1 MHRLWEILLGL
12 NKGFLGRD
20 GELHWHFSPAWPKS
34 ALIQAGPINW
44 LVGILAAAALI
55 FFVRRGAPA
64 TWSSS
69 RRLLR
74 RLGLA
79 ALYIFLISLLS
90 GPAAWNFVLAAS
102 ALALIIYVYRQEGR
116 SPQARIMLGA
126 FRLMLLA
133 FVLALLNRPVV
144 TLVENINEPSV

>member
-44 LVGILAAAALI
+44 LLGILAAGALI
-55 FFVRRGAPA
+55 FFVRRGSPA
-64 TWSSS
+64 HWSSS
-69 RRLLR
+69 RLLLR

-79 ALYIFLISLLS
+79 ALYVFLLSLLS

-126 FRLMLLA
+126 
-133 FVLALLNRPVV
+133 
-144 TLVENINEPSV
+144 